1 MRIAFLDSWLQ
12 DSAAGSGTA
21 MAIGGLAEGLRA
33 LGHEVERIAPPSGA
47 RGPLL
52 WRRLWYNLSLPARL
66 GDGAGFDLV
75 LGFDIDGCFVA
86 DRLSIPYICCVKGV
100 HGDEQRF
107 ERGLARLELYGLSL
121 LERRNARRASLV
133 LSPSAYCQGRIATT
147 YGVPAERNLVL
158 SEGITL
164 DTWLTEPA
172 SRADE
177 DDRRDSHTVLCV
189 CRQYPRKRVIDLV
202 TAFRRVRD
210 RLPEA
215 QLVIIGDGPEHAG
228 IATEVRRQ
236 GLDGAVQLLGAL
248 PSHGEVRQW
257 YRRSA
262 IFCLPSRQEG
272 FGIVFLEAMASGL
285 PVVSIADTA
294 IPEVVPHG
302 EAGLLVPPGD
312 LEALAEA
319 LLQLL
324 TDPER
329 RARFRSFGREH
340 VRRFAWLQV
349 AGRMLELAEPLLRGD
364 QGGAHPLP
372 ASPGSGGRSSPPTD

>member
-33 LGHEVERIAPPSGA
+33 LGHEVERIAPPAGA
-47 RGPLL
+47 PGPLL
-52 WRRLWYNLSLPARL
+52 WRRLWYNLSLAERL
-66 GDGAGFDLV
+66 GDGADFDLA

-107 ERGLARLELYGLSL
+107 ERGWARLELYGLSL
-121 LERRNARRASLV
+121 LERRNARRAPLV
-133 LSPSAYCQGRIATT
+133 LSPSAYCQGRIASA

-164 DTWLTEPA
+164 DTWLTDPA
-172 SRADE
+172 SWAEEDE
-177 DDRRDSHTVLCV
+177 RRDPHTVLCV

-202 TAFRRVRD
+202 TAFRRVLD

-215 QLVIIGDGPEHAG
+215 RLVIIGDGPEHAG
-228 IATEVRRQ
+228 IAAEIRRQ
-236 GLDGAVQLLGAL
+236 QLDGAVQLLGAL
-248 PSHGEVRQW
+248 PSHGEVREW
-257 YRRSA
+257 YRRSSV
-262 IFCLPSRQEG
+262 FCLPSRQEG

-294 IPEVVPHG
+294 IPEVVPHA

-319 LLQLL
+319 LVQLL
-324 TDPER
+324 ADPER
-329 RARFRSFGREH
+329 RARFRRFGREH
-340 VRRFAWLQV
+340 VRQFAWRQV
-349 AGRMLELAEPLLRGD
+349 AGRLLELAEPLLRNGRSD
-364 QGGAHPLP
+364 TDPV
-372 ASPGSGGRSSPPTD
+372 SPGSGGRSSPPTG